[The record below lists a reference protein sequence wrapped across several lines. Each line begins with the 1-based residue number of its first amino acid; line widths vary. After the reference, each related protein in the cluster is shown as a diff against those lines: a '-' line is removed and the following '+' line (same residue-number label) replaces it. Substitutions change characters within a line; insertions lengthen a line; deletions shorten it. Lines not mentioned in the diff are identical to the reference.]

1 MLQNKLADEQKV
13 AYQILKN
20 GLKNNSFV
28 HAYLFVGEK
37 GTPKMETAIFLAQ
50 SLLCDQEGFACETCD
65 TCQRVKDGNYADLII
80 KDGTDSSIKKED
92 ILNIQEQFS
101 KTAIEAKGRK
111 IYILNMIE
119 NATLEAL
126 NSLLKFLEEP
136 SEDVTAILICEQ
148 QDRLL
153 PTIISRCQ
161 MIPFRKTLPNAL
173 LQKCRNE
180 NMNELDA
187 YLLTYLVNNYEQIS
201 EIIEDENYQ
210 NARYLAISV
219 LEKMILSVHEASL
232 FLQIEGF
239 KEKKGNDRAQFNYF
253 IEILMRFFKDCLR
266 KDCECQS
273 EQWQELIRQY
283 QKKNCVQMLSVC
295 MQIKDKCNKSVNIKL
310 LSDQLM
316 AEIRRCS
323 HE

>member
-201 EIIEDENYQ
+201 EMIEDENYQ

-239 KEKKGNDRAQFNYF
+239 KEKKGNDRSQFNYF

>member
-101 KTAIEAKGRK
+101 KTAIEAKERK

-119 NATLEAL
+119 NATPEAL

>member
-119 NATLEAL
+119 NATPEAL

-173 LQKCRNE
+173 LQKCRDE

>member
-119 NATLEAL
+119 NATPEAL

-295 MQIKDKCNKSVNIKL
+295 MQIKDKYNKSVNIKL

>member
-101 KTAIEAKGRK
+101 KTAIEAKERK

-119 NATLEAL
+119 NATPEAL

-239 KEKKGNDRAQFNYF
+239 KEKKGS
-253 IEILMRFFKDCLR
+253 I
-266 KDCECQS
+266 
-273 EQWQELIRQY
+273 
-283 QKKNCVQMLSVC
+283 
-295 MQIKDKCNKSVNIKL
+295 
-310 LSDQLM
+310 QLFY
-316 AEIRRCS
+316 
-323 HE
+323 

>member
-119 NATLEAL
+119 NATPEAL

-210 NARYLAISV
+210 NARHLAISV